1 MPGGPNYYRMIAF
14 EYLEHTA
21 DIKFRA
27 YGKTPEEMLSNA
39 AAALFKSMVE
49 PATIAVK
56 ETWKVELEAPDLEDL
71 AYQWLSEIVFLFET
85 EFAVFATFSVMLQQ
99 NGAWKLQAEIGGER
113 IDLKRHAFEN
123 EVKQVVKD
131 RYETKSYWGDVAIYA
146 GSPPKPEASMRRRS
160 AMPISPV
167 GSMRLMVKPRRTKP
181 SSWLIWVRNMSSL
194 PSTSTDW

>member
-1 MPGGPNYYRMIAF
+1 MPGGPNYHGMIPF

-56 ETWKVELEAPDLEDL
+56 ETWKVELEAFDLEDL

-85 EFAVFATFSVMLQQ
+85 EFAVFATFSVKLQQ
-99 NGAWKLQAEIGGER
+99 NGACKLQGEIGGER

-123 EVKQVVKD
+123 EVKAITRHKFVIKKNDHWCIQVIL
-131 RYETKSYWGDVAIYA
+131 DV
-146 GSPPKPEASMRRRS
+146 
-160 AMPISPV
+160 
-167 GSMRLMVKPRRTKP
+167 
-181 SSWLIWVRNMSSL
+181 
-194 PSTSTDW
+194 